1 MKPLALAP
9 ALLLATWF
17 MSPWTILGESP
28 TPQLRDGQTAAVLA
42 LQTMGRVAP
51 HDDTYDTLDKRGRV
65 PPTLT
70 AAAALAAPLAT
81 PIPAP
86 PPQPVTL
93 EGAEAVICA
102 QDWPCQQAL
111 SVARCESGPD
121 YIAGFNRSW
130 HGGTFQIASLHAW
143 RFTKRGW
150 DFWTDALVLE
160 RNVAIAYEI
169 WAQQGWRPWS
179 CRPR

>member
-17 MSPWTILGESP
+17 LLPGS
-28 TPQLRDGQTAAVLA
+28 A
-42 LQTMGRVAP
+42 GR
-51 HDDTYDTLDKRGRV
+51 H
-65 PPTLT
+65 
-70 AAAALAAPLAT
+70 AAPANPTATQTPAQFAQHVQGADDLADMVALKRAVMARRVEQPPAEQALVAAPAT

-93 EGAEAVICA
+93 EGSEAVICSQA
-102 QDWPCQQAL
+102 WPCTEAL
-111 SVARCESGPD
+111 TVARCESGPD
-121 YIAGFNRSW
+121 YTAGFNRSW
-130 HGGTFQIASLHAW
+130 HGGTFQISSLHAW
-143 RFTKRGW
+143 RFAQRGW

-160 RNVAIAYEI
+160 RNISIAFEL
-169 WAQQGWRPWS
+169 WSQQGWRPWS